1 MNDTMTHESQAG
13 ASAGALLRQAR
24 QSAGMDIAVL
34 ASALKVPVSKLQAL
48 ENDDFAVLP
57 DAVFARALASS
68 VCRTL
73 KVDPAPVLGQL
84 PQGQAPR
91 LVGDKDGLN
100 AKFKDPQDK
109 APPLRLPAASRG
121 VSLTVLVLLAA
132 AAAVYFLPSGML
144 EFDLARAPAP
154 APAPAPAQAV
164 VEASQENGSVSEPV
178 PGAESAVS
186 AQSPASDVPAAA
198 PTAAVPAAA
207 VPMVAASVASAA
219 GTVVASALLEF
230 RATAESWVQVRDAA
244 GAVVFERT
252 LKAGESAQAPG
263 KPPLSVVV
271 GKVNATEV
279 MVRGAPFDLST
290 VARENVAR
298 FEVK

>member
-1 MNDTMTHESQAG
+1 MNDTTTHEGQTG

-24 QSAGMDIAVL
+24 QAAGMDIAVL

-84 PQGQAPR
+84 PQSQAPR
-91 LVGDKDGLN
+91 LVGEKDGLN

-121 VSLTVLVLLAA
+121 VSLAVLVLLAG

-144 EFDLARAPAP
+144 EFDWARTPAP
-154 APAPAPAQAV
+154 EPVHAVAEASREGAAVAEATQDAVPAQ
-164 VEASQENGSVSEPV
+164 P
-178 PGAESAVS
+178 
-186 AQSPASDVPAAA
+186 PASDLPLAAPAAPASHATVA
-198 PTAAVPAAA
+198 P
-207 VPMVAASVASAA
+207 MGAASVAPAAVAAASSA
-219 GTVVASALLEF
+219 VLEF
-230 RATAESWVQVRDAA
+230 RANAESWVQVRDAS
-244 GAVVFERT
+244 GTVVFERT
-252 LKAGESAQAPG
+252 LRAGESAQAPG
-263 KPPLSVVV
+263 KPPLAVVV
-271 GKVNATEV
+271 GKANATEV
-279 MVRGAPFDLST
+279 VVRGVPFDLAT

>member
-34 ASALKVPVSKLQAL
+34 ASALKVPVNKLQAL

-73 KVDPAPVLGQL
+73 KVDPVPVLGQL

-154 APAPAPAQAV
+154 APAQAV

-219 GTVVASALLEF
+219 GTAVASALLEF

>member
-34 ASALKVPVSKLQAL
+34 ASALKVPVNKLQAL
-48 ENDDFAVLP
+48 ENDDFTVLP

-154 APAPAPAQAV
+154 APAPAV
-164 VEASQENGSVSEPV
+164 VEASQENGSVSEAV

-219 GTVVASALLEF
+219 GTAVASALLEF

>member
-48 ENDDFAVLP
+48 ENDDFTVLP

-109 APPLRLPAASRG
+109 APTLRLPAASRG

-154 APAPAPAQAV
+154 APAQAV
-164 VEASQENGSVSEPV
+164 VEASQENGSVSEAV

-219 GTVVASALLEF
+219 GAAVASALLEF

>member
-48 ENDDFAVLP
+48 ENDDFTVLP

-84 PQGQAPR
+84 PQGPAPR

-154 APAPAPAQAV
+154 APAPAV
-164 VEASQENGSVSEPV
+164 VEASQENGSVSEAV

>member
-34 ASALKVPVSKLQAL
+34 ASALKVPVNKLQAL

-154 APAPAPAQAV
+154 APAPAV
-164 VEASQENGSVSEPV
+164 VEASQENGSVSEAV

>member
-34 ASALKVPVSKLQAL
+34 ASALKVPVNKLQAL

-73 KVDPAPVLGQL
+73 KVDPAPVLGLL
-84 PQGQAPR
+84 PLGQAPR

-154 APAPAPAQAV
+154 APAQAV
-164 VEASQENGSVSEPV
+164 VEASQENGSVSEAV

-198 PTAAVPAAA
+198 PTAAVPVAA

>member
-48 ENDDFAVLP
+48 ENDDFTVLP

-132 AAAVYFLPSGML
+132 AAAVYFLPSGEL
-144 EFDLARAPAP
+144 EFDLAR

-164 VEASQENGSVSEPV
+164 VEASQENGSVSEAV

-219 GTVVASALLEF
+219 GTAVASALLEF

>member
-34 ASALKVPVSKLQAL
+34 ASALKVPVNKLQAL

-154 APAPAPAQAV
+154 APAQAV
-164 VEASQENGSVSEPV
+164 VEASQENGSVSEAV
-178 PGAESAVS
+178 PGAESAVL
-186 AQSPASDVPAAA
+186 AQSPASDVPAPA
-198 PTAAVPAAA
+198 PTAVVPAAA

-219 GTVVASALLEF
+219 GTAVASALLEF

>member
-34 ASALKVPVSKLQAL
+34 ASALKVPVNKLQAL

-109 APPLRLPAASRG
+109 APTLRLPAASRG

-144 EFDLARAPAP
+144 EFDLAR

-219 GTVVASALLEF
+219 GTAVASALLEF

>member
-34 ASALKVPVSKLQAL
+34 ASALKVPVNKLQAL

-154 APAPAPAQAV
+154 APAQAV

-178 PGAESAVS
+178 PGAESALS

>member
-34 ASALKVPVSKLQAL
+34 ASALKVPVNKLQAL
-48 ENDDFAVLP
+48 ENDDFTVLP

-154 APAPAPAQAV
+154 APAQAV
-164 VEASQENGSVSEPV
+164 VEASQENGSVSEAV

-219 GTVVASALLEF
+219 GTAVASALLEF

>member
-154 APAPAPAQAV
+154 APAHAV
-164 VEASQENGSVSEPV
+164 IEPSLENVAVSEATLD
-178 PGAESAVS
+178 AESAVPV
-186 AQSPASDVPAAA
+186 QPPASDLPSAA
-198 PTAAVPAAA
+198 PTAALPAAA

-219 GTVVASALLEF
+219 STAVASALLEF

-279 MVRGAPFDLST
+279 MVRGAPFDLSA

>member
-1 MNDTMTHESQAG
+1 MTHESQAG

-34 ASALKVPVSKLQAL
+34 ASALKVPVNKLQAL
-48 ENDDFAVLP
+48 ENDDFTVLP

-154 APAPAPAQAV
+154 APAQAV
-164 VEASQENGSVSEPV
+164 VEASQENGSVSEAV

-219 GTVVASALLEF
+219 GAAVASALLEF

>member
-34 ASALKVPVSKLQAL
+34 ASALKVPVNKLQAL
-48 ENDDFAVLP
+48 ENDDFAMLP

-109 APPLRLPAASRG
+109 APTLRLPAASRG

-144 EFDLARAPAP
+144 EFDLAR

-198 PTAAVPAAA
+198 PTAAVPVAA

>member
-34 ASALKVPVSKLQAL
+34 ASALKVPVNKLQAL

-68 VCRTL
+68 VCRAL

-154 APAPAPAQAV
+154 APAPAQAV
-164 VEASQENGSVSEPV
+164 VEASQENGSVSEAV

-219 GTVVASALLEF
+219 GAAVASALLEF

>member
-34 ASALKVPVSKLQAL
+34 ASALKVPVNKLQAL
-48 ENDDFAVLP
+48 ENDDFTVLP

-154 APAPAPAQAV
+154 APAQAV
-164 VEASQENGSVSEPV
+164 VEASQENGSVSEAV
-178 PGAESAVS
+178 PGAESAVP
-186 AQSPASDVPAAA
+186 APPPPASDVPAAA
-198 PTAAVPAAA
+198 PTAAVAAAA

>member
-154 APAPAPAQAV
+154 APAQAV
-164 VEASQENGSVSEPV
+164 VEASQENGSVSEAV

>member
-48 ENDDFAVLP
+48 ENDDFTVLP

-154 APAPAPAQAV
+154 APAQAV
-164 VEASQENGSVSEPV
+164 VEASQENGSVSEAV
-178 PGAESAVS
+178 PGAESAVL
-186 AQSPASDVPAAA
+186 AQSPASDVPAPA
-198 PTAAVPAAA
+198 PTAVVPAAA

>member
-34 ASALKVPVSKLQAL
+34 AGALKVPVSKLQAL
-48 ENDDFAVLP
+48 ENDDFTVLP

-109 APPLRLPAASRG
+109 TPSLRLPAASRG
-121 VSLTVLVLLAA
+121 VSLTVVVLLAA

-144 EFDLARAPAP
+144 EFDLTR

-164 VEASQENGSVSEPV
+164 VDASQENGAVSEAV
-178 PGAESAVS
+178 PGAESAVP
-186 AQSPASDVPAAA
+186 APPPASDVPAAA
-198 PTAAVPAAA
+198 PTAAVAAAA

-219 GTVVASALLEF
+219 GTAVASALLEF

>member
-34 ASALKVPVSKLQAL
+34 ASALKVPVNKLQAL

-154 APAPAPAQAV
+154 APAQAV

-219 GTVVASALLEF
+219 GAAVASALLEF

>member
-13 ASAGALLRQAR
+13 ASAGALLRKAR

-34 ASALKVPVSKLQAL
+34 ASALKVPVNKLQAL
-48 ENDDFAVLP
+48 ENDDFAMLP

-109 APPLRLPAASRG
+109 APTLRLPAASRG

-144 EFDLARAPAP
+144 EFDLAR

-198 PTAAVPAAA
+198 PTAAVPVAA

>member
-48 ENDDFAVLP
+48 ENDDFTVLP

-68 VCRTL
+68 MCRTL

-154 APAPAPAQAV
+154 APAQAV

-198 PTAAVPAAA
+198 PTAAVPVAA

>member
-34 ASALKVPVSKLQAL
+34 ASALKVPVNKLQAL

-154 APAPAPAQAV
+154 APAQAV

-178 PGAESAVS
+178 PGAESALS

-219 GTVVASALLEF
+219 GTAVASALLEF

>member
-34 ASALKVPVSKLQAL
+34 ASALKVPVNKLQAL

-154 APAPAPAQAV
+154 APAQAV
-164 VEASQENGSVSEPV
+164 VEASQENGSVSEAV

-219 GTVVASALLEF
+219 GAAVASALLEF

>member
-34 ASALKVPVSKLQAL
+34 ASALKVPVNKLQAL

-154 APAPAPAQAV
+154 APAQAV

-198 PTAAVPAAA
+198 PTAVVPAAA

>member
-34 ASALKVPVSKLQAL
+34 ASALKVPVNKLQAL

-154 APAPAPAQAV
+154 APAQAV

-198 PTAAVPAAA
+198 PTAAVPVAA

-279 MVRGAPFDLST
+279 MVRGAPFDLSA

>member
-34 ASALKVPVSKLQAL
+34 ASALKVPVNKLQAL

-73 KVDPAPVLGQL
+73 KVDPAPVLEQL

-144 EFDLARAPAP
+144 EFDLAH

-164 VEASQENGSVSEPV
+164 VEASQENVAASEATLD
-178 PGAESAVS
+178 AESAVQ
-186 AQSPASDVPAAA
+186 APPPASDVPPAA

-207 VPMVAASVASAA
+207 VPMVAASVASAP
-219 GTVVASALLEF
+219 GTAVASALLEF

-279 MVRGAPFDLST
+279 MVRGAPFDLSA

>member
-13 ASAGALLRQAR
+13 ASAGALLRKAR

-34 ASALKVPVSKLQAL
+34 ASALKVPVNKLQAL
-48 ENDDFAVLP
+48 ENDDFAMLP

-109 APPLRLPAASRG
+109 APTLRLPAASRG

-154 APAPAPAQAV
+154 APAQAV
-164 VEASQENGSVSEPV
+164 VEASQENGSVSEAV

-198 PTAAVPAAA
+198 PTAAVPVAA

>member
-34 ASALKVPVSKLQAL
+34 ASALKVPVNKLQAL
-48 ENDDFAVLP
+48 ENDDFTALP

-154 APAPAPAQAV
+154 APAQAV

-178 PGAESAVS
+178 PGAESALS

>member
-48 ENDDFAVLP
+48 ENDDFTVLP

-154 APAPAPAQAV
+154 APAPAQAV
-164 VEASQENGSVSEPV
+164 VEASQENGSVSEAV

-219 GTVVASALLEF
+219 GAAVASALLEF

>member
-48 ENDDFAVLP
+48 ENDDFTVLP

-154 APAPAPAQAV
+154 APAPAV
-164 VEASQENGSVSEPV
+164 VEASQENGSVSEAV

-219 GTVVASALLEF
+219 GTAVASALLEF

>member
-1 MNDTMTHESQAG
+1 M
-13 ASAGALLRQAR
+13 
-24 QSAGMDIAVL
+24 
-34 ASALKVPVSKLQAL
+34 
-48 ENDDFAVLP
+48 
-57 DAVFARALASS
+57 
-68 VCRTL
+68 
-73 KVDPAPVLGQL
+73 
-84 PQGQAPR
+84 
-91 LVGDKDGLN
+91 
-100 AKFKDPQDK
+100 
-109 APPLRLPAASRG
+109 
-121 VSLTVLVLLAA
+121 
-132 AAAVYFLPSGML
+132 
-144 EFDLARAPAP
+144 
-154 APAPAPAQAV
+154 
-164 VEASQENGSVSEPV
+164 
-178 PGAESAVS
+178 S

>member
-34 ASALKVPVSKLQAL
+34 ASALKVPVNKLQAL

-109 APPLRLPAASRG
+109 APTLRLPAASRG

-154 APAPAPAQAV
+154 APAQAV
-164 VEASQENGSVSEPV
+164 VEASQENGSVSEAV

-198 PTAAVPAAA
+198 PTAAVPVAA

>member
-13 ASAGALLRQAR
+13 ASAGALLRQAL

-154 APAPAPAQAV
+154 APAQAV
-164 VEASQENGSVSEPV
+164 VEASQENGSVSEAV

-207 VPMVAASVASAA
+207 VPMVAASLASAA
-219 GTVVASALLEF
+219 GTAVASALLEF

>member
-48 ENDDFAVLP
+48 ENDDFTVLP

-154 APAPAPAQAV
+154 APAQAV
-164 VEASQENGSVSEPV
+164 VEASQENGSVSEAV

-198 PTAAVPAAA
+198 PTAAVPVAA

>member
-34 ASALKVPVSKLQAL
+34 ASALKVPVNKLQAL

-109 APPLRLPAASRG
+109 VPPLRLPAASRG

-154 APAPAPAQAV
+154 APAQAV
-164 VEASQENGSVSEPV
+164 VEAHQETVAVSEAA

-186 AQSPASDVPAAA
+186 AQSPASEVPAAA

-219 GTVVASALLEF
+219 GTAVASALLEF

>member
-1 MNDTMTHESQAG
+1 MNDTTTHEGQAG

-24 QSAGMDIAVL
+24 QAAGMDIAVL

-84 PQGQAPR
+84 PQSQAPR
-91 LVGDKDGLN
+91 LVGEKDGLN

-121 VSLTVLVLLAA
+121 VSLAVLVLLAG

-144 EFDLARAPAP
+144 EFDWARTPAP
-154 APAPAPAQAV
+154 EPAHAV
-164 VEASQENGSVSEPV
+164 AEASQEGAAVAEATQDAV
-178 PGAESAVS
+178 P
-186 AQSPASDVPAAA
+186 AQPPASDLPLAAPAAPASHATVA
-198 PTAAVPAAA
+198 PMA
-207 VPMVAASVASAA
+207 AASVAPAAVAAASSA
-219 GTVVASALLEF
+219 VLEF
-230 RATAESWVQVRDAA
+230 RANAESWVQVRDAS
-244 GAVVFERT
+244 GTVVFERT
-252 LKAGESAQAPG
+252 LRAGESAQAPG
-263 KPPLSVVV
+263 KPPLAVVV
-271 GKVNATEV
+271 GKANATEV
-279 MVRGAPFDLST
+279 VVRGVPFDLAA

>member
-34 ASALKVPVSKLQAL
+34 ASALKVPVNKLQAL

-154 APAPAPAQAV
+154 APAQAV

-219 GTVVASALLEF
+219 GTAVASALLEF

>member
-34 ASALKVPVSKLQAL
+34 ASALKVPVNKLQAL
-48 ENDDFAVLP
+48 ENDDFTVLP

-154 APAPAPAQAV
+154 APAQAV
-164 VEASQENGSVSEPV
+164 VDASQVNGAVSEAV
-178 PGAESAVS
+178 PGAESAVP
-186 AQSPASDVPAAA
+186 APPPPASDEPAAA
-198 PTAAVPAAA
+198 PTAAVAAAA

-219 GTVVASALLEF
+219 GTAVASALLEF